1 MKPLWTK
8 QELLKATDAND
19 PTLKFLIENKSNV
32 SGVSINDKTIKKG
45 DVFVALKG
53 HKFDGHDF
61 IKSALNKG
69 AAGIIVS
76 DLDAAKQFNA
86 LHVTNTK
93 EALIKIAKFAR
104 NRFKGKTIAITGSS
118 GKTSTRFI
126 AATTLRKYGAT
137 HCTQGNN
144 NNLIGLSLTLSRLPS
159 TSKYCVLELGMNH
172 PGEIEELTKI
182 ALPNIALVTNVSNS
196 HIENFK
202 NERAIADAKSEIF
215 LGLTGSST
223 AILNADNKWC
233 QHLFHNAEKVNAN
246 VHFYGFNEK
255 CKTKIL
261 KIEDNKDGTIVCF
274 DNVKNWRLKYLNS
287 FQATNAVAV
296 ISILRELKLDI
307 SNGMNT
313 ISEIKPLPGRGEKIT
328 LNFKNKNPTFIIDD
342 SYNANP
348 ISMKAALVSFYK
360 SKLNLQNYQ
369 TILIIGDMLE
379 LGTASR
385 DMHSKLIPLIRKIN
399 PNFLITLGDET
410 ENISQQLKSD
420 MKCISYTRIEMLL
433 KDIENIIQP
442 KQLIL
447 IKGSNGTGLWKLLK
461 LIKNR
466 VEIPEN
472 NNAA

>member
-45 DVFVALKG
+45 DIFVALKG

-287 FQATNAVAV
+287 FQASNSLAV
-296 ISILRELKLDI
+296 ISILNCSLDI
-307 SNGMNT
+307 SDGMNT

-328 LNFKNKNPTFIIDD
+328 LNFKNKNPSFIIDD

-369 TILIIGDMLE
+369 TVLIIGDMLE

-385 DMHSKLIPLIRKIN
+385 DMHSKLIPLIKKIN

-466 VEIPEN
+466 VEIQEN

>member
-19 PTLKFLIENKSNV
+19 PTLKFLMESNSNV
-32 SGVSINDKTIKKG
+32 LGISINDQTIKKG
-45 DVFVALKG
+45 DLFVALKG
-53 HKFDGHDF
+53 HRFDGHDF

-76 DLDAAKQFNA
+76 DLDVAKQFNA
-86 LHVTNTK
+86 LHVTDTK

-118 GKTSTRFI
+118 GKTSTSFI
-126 AATTLRKYGAT
+126 AASSLKKYGET

-202 NERAIADAKSEIF
+202 NERAIAEAKSEIF
-215 LGLTGSST
+215 LGLKDLST

-233 QHLFHNAEKVNAN
+233 DLLFHNAKKVNAN
-246 VHFYGFNEK
+246 VRFFGFKEK

-261 KIEDNKDGTIVCF
+261 KIEDKKDGTIICF
-274 DNVKNWRLKYLNS
+274 DNIKNWRLKYLNS
-287 FQATNAVAV
+287 IQATNAVAV

-307 SNGMNT
+307 SNGMKT
-313 ISEIKPLPGRGEKIT
+313 ISEIKPLPGRGERIK
-328 LNFKNKNPTFIIDD
+328 LNFKNKNPSFIIDD

-348 ISMKAALVSFYK
+348 VSMKAALVSFYK
-360 SKLNLQNYQ
+360 SKFNLQNYQ
-369 TILIIGDMLE
+369 TVLIIGDMLE
-379 LGTASR
+379 LGATSGE
-385 DMHSKLIPLIRKIN
+385 MHAKLIPIIRKIN
-399 PNFLITLGDET
+399 PNFLITLGNET
-410 ENISQQLKSD
+410 QNISQKLKSD
-420 MKCISYTRIEMLL
+420 IKCISYTEIEMLL
-433 KDIENIIQP
+433 NDIQNIIQP

-466 VEIPEN
+466 IEIQEN

>member
-1 MKPLWTK
+1 LKPLWTK
-8 QELLKATDAND
+8 QELIKATDAND

-45 DVFVALKG
+45 DIFVALKG

-76 DLDAAKQFNA
+76 DLDAAKKFNA
-86 LHVTNTK
+86 LHVTNTI

-104 NRFKGKTIAITGSS
+104 IRFQGKTIAITGSS

-137 HCTQGNN
+137 HSTQGNN

-328 LNFKNKNPTFIIDD
+328 LNFKNKNPSFIIDD

-399 PNFLITLGDET
+399 RNFLITLGDET

-420 MKCISYTRIEMLL
+420 MKCISYTRVEMLL

-466 VEIPEN
+466 VEIQGS

>member
-1 MKPLWTK
+1 LKPLWTK

-45 DVFVALKG
+45 DIFVALKG

-76 DLDAAKQFNA
+76 DLDAAKKFNA

-104 NRFKGKTIAITGSS
+104 NRFQGKTIAITGSS

-328 LNFKNKNPTFIIDD
+328 LNFKNKNPSFIIDD

-348 ISMKAALVSFYK
+348 ISMEAALVSFFK
-360 SKLNLQNYQ
+360 LKLNLQNYQ

-466 VEIPEN
+466 VEIQEN